1 MAKFVERDASQLYL
15 LPVDIREW
23 VPEDDLAHFVLE
35 AVERVAMSALQVNE
49 RGTGSAQYCTG
60 LVFPRHSGSPVSDQA
75 ASFTTSGFSFGT
87 MGGSLFRPSAS
98 RKACAGVRPLRR

>member
-35 AVERVAMSALQVNE
+35 AVERVPMSAFQVNE
-49 RGTGSAQYCTG
+49 RGTGSAQYHPRMMLG
-60 LVFPRHSGSPVSDQA
+60 LLIYCYANGIFGSRRIERATYRD
-75 ASFTTSGFSFGT
+75 
-87 MGGSLFRPSAS
+87 L
-98 RKACAGVRPLRR
+98 GVRYVAVEVYLV